1 MAELKSLKGSQRDVA
16 LLVHFEED
24 FHFLPMGRQLSW
36 LSELAQQLNI
46 KLDVFQRM
54 ARATF
59 NNRSY
64 EGRDLKILLNQFATL
79 GSSPEDKGKL
89 IYEWFI
95 KNDGKTYRD
104 REHRTYWI
112 WKGDVVETG
121 NNQPFC
127 TFMWKLSEITH
138 EGTDSRKIWAVL
150 KAESDSK
157 GAFLKSFTWLHT
169 DMNKNRIYMY
179 PNTEDSN
186 IVRID
191 PSGVV
196 MVPNGANEDDVLL
209 APAPKMIPVTY
220 SELDPAGY
228 EQAWRDFDE
237 LVLRKMACKRKD
249 QLLYGC
255 WALCYPLIDYVMTL
269 PHFRCEGDSQAG
281 KTRAMELISY
291 FVYGD
296 SQIKKGTN
304 AANYAD
310 GATNPLIMLDNV
322 ENKNFSSE
330 LDDFFL
336 TACTGITKEKR
347 KMGTD
352 RDTVLEK
359 VHCLL
364 SSTGIENL
372 GKTEHINRTLSVT
385 FDRWKHKSPNWSE
398 RIYAKIATERPRLF
412 SAHMMLVSRILE
424 KIANGGIER
433 RTDYLDKN
441 HSGHAK
447 DRANS
452 FIALMGLI
460 LEELLPLIEPNHSV
474 DAMLSSWIKSQDN
487 LGREAASQSNQI
499 ITFLEA
505 ILEDSE
511 RSGIG
516 SSEEFMRWGYEVQCY
531 DKKIKGTAFNSIV
544 PLLQ

>member
-1 MAELKSLKGSQRDVA
+1 
-16 LLVHFEED
+16 
-24 FHFLPMGRQLSW
+24 
-36 LSELAQQLNI
+36 
-46 KLDVFQRM
+46 
-54 ARATF
+54 
-59 NNRSY
+59 
-64 EGRDLKILLNQFATL
+64 
-79 GSSPEDKGKL
+79 
-89 IYEWFI
+89 
-95 KNDGKTYRD
+95 
-104 REHRTYWI
+104 
-112 WKGDVVETG
+112 
-121 NNQPFC
+121 
-127 TFMWKLSEITH
+127 
-138 EGTDSRKIWAVL
+138 
-150 KAESDSK
+150 
-157 GAFLKSFTWLHT
+157 
-169 DMNKNRIYMY
+169 
-179 PNTEDSN
+179 
-186 IVRID
+186 
-191 PSGVV
+191 
-196 MVPNGANEDDVLL
+196 
-209 APAPKMIPVTY
+209 
-220 SELDPAGY
+220 
-228 EQAWRDFDE
+228 
-237 LVLRKMACKRKD
+237 
-249 QLLYGC
+249 
-255 WALCYPLIDYVMTL
+255 
-269 PHFRCEGDSQAG
+269 
-281 KTRAMELISY
+281 MELISY

-531 DKKIKGTAFNSIV
+531 DKKIKGTASQLHRTFAAVAKRKGLRYEYKNPRQLAKRISDTMRSLQTKSNSDEEPKIIRTKNFSLTTEMNSSKTSV
-544 PLLQ
+544 YTFDFSYTSSE